1 MTEKKSRREK
11 INIMLNEEERKI
23 ITEKAIK
30 YGYGN
35 KLAEYVRDAC
45 IYEKLYIEDVK
56 GKTEICKI
64 VNDLILEIR
73 KIQTIENK
81 ISKNITITKS
91 DIELIKNNNV
101 KLNDLIDNLIKTVI
115 KVLSTSSTQKYQ
127 KRFRLVE
134 KYKTTN
140 KHIDNIL
147 KKEFCLVIPSTLSFN
162 DYKIGYLVILLDT
175 SKSVKLD
182 YVNYNSISI
191 MIDSQREL
199 ALQNNC
205 YIFFKK
211 IDNILYSYLALYKK
225 SKDEAMSYIVGNKNN
240 SLYDYVNDVEII
252 SDK

>member
-1 MTEKKSRREK
+1 MTDKKSRREK

-30 YGYGN
+30 YGYGA

-45 IYEKLYIEDVK
+45 IYEKVYVEDVK

-64 VNDLILEIR
+64 VNDLILEVR
-73 KIQTIENK
+73 KFQISLNR

-91 DIELIKNNNV
+91 DIELIKNNNI
-101 KLNDLIDNLIKTVI
+101 KLNEKIDNLTKTVI
-115 KVLSTSSTQKYQ
+115 KVLSTTSTQKYQ
-127 KRFRLVE
+127 KRLRLVE
-134 KYKTTN
+134 RYKTTN

-147 KKEFCLVIPSTLSFN
+147 KKEFCLIIPSTLSFN
-162 DYKIGYLVILLDT
+162 DYKMGYLVIMLDT
-175 SKSVKLD
+175 EKCVKLD
-182 YVNYNSISI
+182 YINYNSISI

-205 YIFFKK
+205 YILFKK
-211 IDNILYSYLALYKK
+211 IDNVLYSYLGIYKK

-240 SLYDYVNDVEII
+240 SLYDYTNNIEII
-252 SDK
+252 SDR